1 MSAPLSASLFGEDG
15 SSGVE
20 QHPDVP
26 APLAL
31 SSGTTG
37 STAARLAWRSNER
50 GSSPA
55 AYSNKTRGTTL
66 NWDDAPRA
74 DLPTS
79 DKGASFGGK

>member
-1 MSAPLSASLFGEDG
+1 MPPISSSQFSDSGMNTPPSPPPPLS
-15 SSGVE
+15 
-20 QHPDVP
+20 
-26 APLAL
+26 L

-37 STAARLAWRSNER
+37 SIASRLAWRSNER

-66 NWDDAPRA
+66 NWDDAPKA

-79 DKGASFGGK
+79 DKGANFGGA

>member
-1 MSAPLSASLFGEDG
+1 MSSISSSQFSNYGEQANITPPLS
-15 SSGVE
+15 
-20 QHPDVP
+20 
-26 APLAL
+26 L

-37 STAARLAWRSNER
+37 STASRLAWRSNER

-66 NWDDAPRA
+66 NWDDAPKA

>member
-1 MSAPLSASLFGEDG
+1 MSSISSSQFSSYGQQASVAPPLS
-15 SSGVE
+15 
-20 QHPDVP
+20 
-26 APLAL
+26 L

-37 STAARLAWRSNER
+37 SVAARLAWRSNER
-50 GSSPA
+50 GTGPA

-66 NWDDAPRA
+66 NWDDAPKA